1 MIGDLGHQ
9 RIQDS
14 VIEEV
19 ITKDS
24 TPVTKQG
31 KISPISIAPILG
43 EAIQR
48 IHNGKSVTSLFDI
61 DAPSV

>member
-1 MIGDLGHQ
+1 
-9 RIQDS
+9 
-14 VIEEV
+14 V
-19 ITKDS
+19 
-24 TPVTKQG
+24 TPV
-31 KISPISIAPILG
+31 SIADLFS

>member
-1 MIGDLGHQ
+1 
-9 RIQDS
+9 
-14 VIEEV
+14 V
-19 ITKDS
+19 
-24 TPVTKQG
+24 TPV
-31 KISPISIAPILG
+31 SIAGLFG